1 MSRAQSR
8 GPGRKLAV
16 ETSPTGYEGV
26 DDAII
31 KAVVGQVRS
40 LVCANYARIKEFG
53 EDADSK
59 KAAFSLGIT
68 INLAATKPG
77 VKTKI
82 RFAQAVTDEAEEIV
96 EDPNQLPLPGVQEGG
111 SR

>member
-1 MSRAQSR
+1 M
-8 GPGRKLAV
+8 

-31 KAVVGQVRS
+31 KAAVTQFRS
-40 LVCANYARIKEFG
+40 LLCANFARIKDFG
-53 EDADSK
+53 EEADSK
-59 KAAFSLGIT
+59 KAQFSVGVT

-96 EDPNQLPLPGVQEGG
+96 EDPNQLALPGVQEGG
-111 SR
+111 GR